1 MYGLKKRPKDES
13 GLIQGA
19 GTGTSD
25 SIKKDVPAGSYIM
38 PADSTAQLGARNLKN
53 LGSPTPVNVS
63 NGEFQL
69 SPDQVHS
76 VGVQALDAMKNATH
90 TPVDQPQLGFKPG
103 QNKPELFF
111 ANGGL
116 VPDEE
121 WLKQRSAPKTFAD
134 HISQNIPKSTPNLGG
149 ESPFVQRGQPYKTPT
164 PQAKPTVPQQKQV
177 TPTSNEPS
185 TSSFGAFAKNMVAP
199 SHDDG
204 SWNAVGGLV
213 NTATGLGG
221 AALGTVGGLAAGVG
235 ELARSTAATLG
246 DADNPNRGNLVAPSF
261 DFAGDGLNQ
270 AKLGVRQMFGLTPKD
285 STSTPTSTNTT
296 PPPATKSDP
305 TSQAAE
311 KAKADAAAKVAA
323 STTPPTTDMSQQNT
337 KQPASMFS
345 DTSIQNTAQA
355 TDNPYAIK
363 QNGNSFSYAN
373 PQAAS
378 AARAAGVPELQS
390 SGIQTGQGIRGIN

>member
-1 MYGLKKRPKDES
+1 M
-13 GLIQGA
+13 
-19 GTGTSD
+19 
-25 SIKKDVPAGSYIM
+25 
-38 PADSTAQLGARNLKN
+38 
-53 LGSPTPVNVS
+53 PVN
-63 NGEFQL
+63 
-69 SPDQVHS
+69 
-76 VGVQALDAMKNATH
+76 
-90 TPVDQPQLGFKPG
+90 QPQLGFKAG

-111 ANGGL
+111 ANGGM

-121 WLKQRSAPKTFAD
+121 WLKQKSAPKTFAQNM
-134 HISQNIPKSTPNLGG
+134 SQNIPKSTPNLGG

-177 TPTSNEPS
+177 TPTTNGA
-185 TSSFGAFAKNMVAP
+185 SSSGFGAFAKNMVAP

-221 AALGTVGGLAAGVG
+221 AALGTVGGLVGGVG
-235 ELARSTAATLG
+235 EVARSTAATLG

-285 STSTPTSTNTT
+285 SISTPT
-296 PPPATKSDP
+296 PPKSDP
-305 TSQAAE
+305 NSQAVE
-311 KAKADAAAKVAA
+311 KAKANAAAKVAA
-323 STTPPTTDMSQQNT
+323 STTPPTADISQQNT
-337 KQPASMFS
+337 KQPISMLT

-355 TDNPYAIK
+355 TDNPYAIQ

-390 SGIQTGQGIRGIN
+390 SGIQAGQGVRGIKEFMANTREMGPTEQQIQNAIAQREM